1 MRLKLVTIGLVV
13 VSLAA
18 AQRGGGG
25 GGGRGG
31 RGGGGG
37 GDGVSMFPS
46 AKNHLEQM
54 SDDLK
59 LSKEQ
64 KKDVRT
70 LMDEAQKEAAPL
82 KDQLAKS
89 RIQLADA
96 IEAGKQDDIDK
107 AIQSHSALEAQMTA
121 VEMKAFAGIY
131 KMLDAD
137 QKSKSRA
144 VFVMMPGIFKAKNW
158 VDAE

>member
-1 MRLKLVTIGLVV
+1 MKIKLVTIGLLM

-31 RGGGGG
+31 RGGG
-37 GDGVSMFPS
+37 DGVVMFPS
-46 AKNHLEQM
+46 AKNHLELM
-54 SDDLK
+54 ADELK

-64 KKDVRT
+64 KKDVKT

-82 KDQLAKS
+82 KEQLAKS
-89 RIQLADA
+89 RTQLVTA
-96 IEAGKQDDIDK
+96 IESGKQDEIDK
-107 AIQSHSALEAQMTA
+107 AIQSHSVIEAQMTTL
-121 VEMKAFAGIY
+121 EMKAFAGIY

-137 QKSKSRA
+137 QKSKSRT
-144 VFVMMPGIFKAKNW
+144 VFVMMPGIFRAKNW

>member
-1 MRLKLVTIGLVV
+1 MKLKLLTIGILLA
-13 VSLAA
+13 SLAS

-31 RGGGGG
+31 GNAGGGGIQ
-37 GDGVSMFPS
+37 MMPA
-46 AKNHLEQM
+46 AKNHLERMTEALQ
-54 SDDLK
+54 

-64 KKDVRT
+64 KKDVKS

-82 KDQLAKS
+82 KDQMVKS
-89 RIQLADA
+89 RGQ
-96 IEAGKQDDIDK
+96 IEASIAAGKQDDIDK
-107 AIQSHSALEAQMTA
+107 AVKSHADLEAQMATI
-121 VEMKAFAGIY
+121 EMKAFAGIY
-131 KMLDAD
+131 KLLEAD
-137 QKSKSRA
+137 QRQKSRA

>member
-1 MRLKLVTIGLVV
+1 MKTKLVTIGLLV

-25 GGGRGG
+25 GGRGG

-37 GDGVSMFPS
+37 DGIASFPS
-46 AKNHLEQM
+46 AKNHLELM
-54 SDDLK
+54 SDELK

-64 KKDVRT
+64 KKEVKT
-70 LMDEAQKEAAPL
+70 LMDEAQKEAAPV
-82 KDQLAKS
+82 KEQLAKS
-89 RIQLADA
+89 RTQLANA
-96 IEAGKQDDIDK
+96 IESGKQEEIDK
-107 AIQSHSALEAQMTA
+107 AIQSHSLIEAQMTA
-121 VEMKAFAGIY
+121 LEMKAFAGIY
-131 KMLDAD
+131 KILDAD

-158 VDAE
+158 VDTE